1 MPPSSCRGRGSC
13 SSCGLFLFSI
23 RASDAAQ
30 DSTLILSVKC
40 NIFFLLYLPLVPL
53 DSSII
58 LTPIVVINNIVPAL
72 GNEDSM
78 KGGIVH

>member
-1 MPPSSCRGRGSC
+1 MPPRSCHGSA
-13 SSCGLFLFSI
+13 SCGCCGLSFLSI
-23 RASDAAQ
+23 QAFDAAQ

-40 NIFFLLYLPLVPL
+40 YIFFLLSLLVPL

-58 LTPIVVINNIVPAL
+58 LTPIVVTNNIVPAL
-72 GNEDSM
+72 GSEDSM